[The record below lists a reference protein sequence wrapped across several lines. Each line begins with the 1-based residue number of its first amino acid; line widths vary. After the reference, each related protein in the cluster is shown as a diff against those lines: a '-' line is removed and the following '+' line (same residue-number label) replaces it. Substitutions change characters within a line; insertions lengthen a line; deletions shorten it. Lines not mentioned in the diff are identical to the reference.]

1 MSGSALRSAIVS
13 GFVWDVNRIL
23 EGASD
28 VSLMRSPIGTGMQ
41 SGTWVRRKSPQHIIA
56 DRDHLGNTS
65 LHVSVANS
73 RPECLEI
80 LLGVEGT
87 DPNIPGQGGY
97 SPAVVACD
105 RNEVK
110 CLRMLLEAGIDV
122 NQQDEVG
129 WSLLHH
135 AAAAGSLSAI
145 EVLLERELPGTEIP
159 IIVDLVNYNGHSPCM
174 LACINNDVEVIEKL
188 VLAGAD
194 PWRKHKDTNTSAFEM
209 CGSDAAREICIS
221 AMERRKAVLEQ
232 REKEETERR
241 EKEAFRA
248 SLQRKALEGSND
260 EEDN

>member
-1 MSGSALRSAIVS
+1 MK
-13 GFVWDVNRIL
+13 
-23 EGASD
+23 
-28 VSLMRSPIGTGMQ
+28 
-41 SGTWVRRKSPQHIIA
+41 KSPQHIIV

-194 PWRKHKDTNTSAFEM
+194 PWRKHKDRIPPLLRCAVLTLQRRYVLALW
-209 CGSDAAREICIS
+209 SDAGC
-221 AMERRKAVLEQ
+221 KT
-232 REKEETERR
+232 EKEETERGR
-241 EKEAFRA
+241 RSFRT
-248 SLQRKALEGSND
+248 SLQRKALESND